1 MFKVDQ
7 YVMSAE
13 TVEAACIG
21 LLNLTSEEMMAEA
34 VTELV
39 GSLAGQPGTKTMIDG
54 QIYDGGWSGL
64 LPCQQGGKVGLRL
77 GDIFPGLFALGV
89 RQLALV
95 QRPGPENL
103 RYLLQIPV
111 QSS

>member
-1 MFKVDQ
+1 
-7 YVMSAE
+7 MSAE

-64 LPCQQGGKVGLRL
+64 LAEASIQHNDDTTDAGK
-77 GDIFPGLFALGV
+77 ALGRLMDRFDV
-89 RQLALV
+89 SR
-95 QRPGPENL
+95 
-103 RYLLQIPV
+103 
-111 QSS
+111 